1 MSVHNLGIV
10 LVRLFAIYLA
20 MTALQSLFFYVPS
33 MFQGMMKVS
42 DWISSSLFW
51 LSAIAV
57 LLPAA
62 CAFLIWR
69 YAETIVP
76 EQAVTDESSGS
87 AAQLMLVGVSLLGL
101 YFFAWGLIS
110 LVRVESSLAASEH
123 FDNSTKWAQR
133 VPYLA
138 QMLVATPM
146 LLGRKRLANLLLK
159 IKFAGTGRG

>member
-1 MSVHNLGIV
+1 MSGHNLGIV
-10 LVRLFAIYLA
+10 LARLFAIYLA
-20 MTALQSLFFYVPS
+20 ITALQSLYFSVPS

-42 DWISSSLFW
+42 DWILSIQFW

-69 YAETIVP
+69 YAETFVP
-76 EQAVTDESSGS
+76 EQAVTEEPSVS

-101 YFFAWGLIS
+101 YFFVWGLIS

-123 FDNSTKWAQR
+123 FDSSIKWAQR
-133 VPYLA
+133 VPYLT
-138 QMLVATPM
+138 QMFVATPM
-146 LLGRKRLANLLLK
+146 LLGRKRLANLLLRVK
-159 IKFAGTGRG
+159 YAGTGRG